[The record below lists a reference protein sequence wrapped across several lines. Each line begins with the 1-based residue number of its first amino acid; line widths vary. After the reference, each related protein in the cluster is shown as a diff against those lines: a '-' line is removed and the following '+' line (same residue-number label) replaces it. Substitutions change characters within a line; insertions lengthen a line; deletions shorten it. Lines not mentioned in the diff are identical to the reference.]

1 MALIPPIERDPDR
14 DAALLAAL
22 PEVPFSGWTILAM
35 RRAGVADADLLF
47 PGGGGEMIEAW
58 LDLVDRRMEQ
68 AAAAADMAGLGLSG
82 RVRAVIAL
90 RLELLRPD
98 REALRRATGWLLLP
112 GHRVRA
118 ARCLART
125 VDSIW
130 HAAGERS
137 ADASWYSKR
146 AILAAIYGGTILVW
160 LRDPSEDAAAALG
173 FLDRRLAGL
182 GRFGRL
188 KSRLLPQR
196 AA

>member
-1 MALIPPIERDPDR
+1 
-14 DAALLAAL
+14 
-22 PEVPFSGWTILAM
+22 
-35 RRAGVADADLLF
+35 VADADLLF

-58 LDLVDRRMEQ
+58 LDLIDRRMEQ
-68 AAAAADMAGLGLSG
+68 AAAAADMTGLGLTR

-90 RLELLRPD
+90 RLELMRPD

-112 GHRVRA
+112 GNGARA

-125 VDSIW
+125 VDAIW

-137 ADASWYSKR
+137 ADLSWYSKR
-146 AILAAIYGGTILVW
+146 AILAAIYSGTVLVW
-160 LRDPSEDAAAALG
+160 LRDPSEEDAGALG

-188 KSRLLPQR
+188 KTRLAARR